1 MTQLKKYGK
10 ILFFT
15 LAVLVCGLNCG
26 SIAASVQQA
35 DDAVE
40 SLNLI
45 QPQSENQ
52 MTWEITAENSN
63 AILIN
68 AFVRVTPCSNTPG
81 FRKFTSKDG
90 AAHCKAENLNTA
102 FGNSNLPGHFILTSQ
117 SFDKA
122 KEYFVYFLRKLII

>member
-1 MTQLKKYGK
+1 MKKYGK

-15 LAVLVCGLNCG
+15 LAVLFCGLNCG

-35 DDAVE
+35 DDTVK

-52 MTWEITAENSN
+52 TTWEITGENSN
-63 AILIN
+63 ALLIN
-68 AFVRVTPCSNTPG
+68 AFVRVNPCSNTPG

-90 AAHCKAENLNTA
+90 VAYCKAENLNTA
-102 FGNSNLPGHFILTSQ
+102 FGNSTLPGHFIQISQ
-117 SFDKA
+117 NFDKA
-122 KEYFVYFLRKLII
+122 KEYFVYFLRRLII